1 MLAVEASVGVVL
13 AEDGAPKLN
22 PLPPNCLPLAAP
34 SVGRDEGIAGVLLA
48 ELIGVAS
55 WVAGAVLARLR
66 LEELPGVEFFRNTTG
81 SEGEVDTGPLLA
93 NPGLGETEGPSG
105 VEEPIIVS
113 GESCA

>member
-55 WVAGAVLARLR
+55 
-66 LEELPGVEFFRNTTG
+66 
-81 SEGEVDTGPLLA
+81 
-93 NPGLGETEGPSG
+93 
-105 VEEPIIVS
+105 
-113 GESCA
+113 